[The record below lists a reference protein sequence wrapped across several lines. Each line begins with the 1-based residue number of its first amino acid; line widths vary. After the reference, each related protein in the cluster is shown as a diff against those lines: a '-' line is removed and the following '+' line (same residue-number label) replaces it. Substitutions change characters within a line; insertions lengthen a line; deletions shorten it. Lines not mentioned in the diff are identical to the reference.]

1 MNLIAEIKSDDGKV
15 VGVMALPPK
24 VFKTKSRGFFANGKI
39 EIDGKRYQAQ
49 IQLVEIGSKPSDT
62 PPAES

>member
-24 VFKTKSRGFFANGKI
+24 AFKTGSRGFYANGKI
-39 EIDGKRYQAQ
+39 EIDV
-49 IQLVEIGSKPSDT
+49 LD
-62 PPAES
+62 AE